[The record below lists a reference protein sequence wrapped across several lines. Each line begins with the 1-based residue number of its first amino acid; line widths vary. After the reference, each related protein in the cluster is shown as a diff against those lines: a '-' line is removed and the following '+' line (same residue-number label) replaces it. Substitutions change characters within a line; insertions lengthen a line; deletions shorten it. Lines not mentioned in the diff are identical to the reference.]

1 MDGDILAMKI
11 SRFNFMGVMEGSEM
25 CWEED
30 KVIFRT
36 IVGYAISDDGL
47 GGGLAVVRRGE
58 EIRGLTLT

>member
-1 MDGDILAMKI
+1 
-11 SRFNFMGVMEGSEM
+11 MGVMEGSEM

-47 GGGLAVVRRGE
+47 RGGLAVVRRGE

>member
-1 MDGDILAMKI
+1 
-11 SRFNFMGVMEGSEM
+11 MGVMEGSEM